1 MTLTGGDL
9 HGKRRQ
15 FGQQHLSQKLRKFS
29 NICWQI
35 KKKAKQ
41 NETNKNNVSIG
52 IGLSGPG
59 FSSIRQRN
67 AVIAF

>member
-1 MTLTGGDL
+1 MAKGDNL
-9 HGKRRQ
+9 GN
-15 FGQQHLSQKLRKFS
+15 
-29 NICWQI
+29 NICHKNCVNFQTFVGKL
-35 KKKAKQ
+35 KKSKAKQ

-59 FSSIRQRN
+59 FTSIRQRN